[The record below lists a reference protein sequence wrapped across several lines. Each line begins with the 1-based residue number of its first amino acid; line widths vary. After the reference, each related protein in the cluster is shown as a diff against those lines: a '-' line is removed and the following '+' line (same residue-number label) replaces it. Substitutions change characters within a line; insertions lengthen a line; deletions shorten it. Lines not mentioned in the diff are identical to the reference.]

1 MRAARSLLFVA
12 LLPLFGGCQ
21 LLQSSPQAPST
32 AGLTRLQGEL
42 SMVNG
47 KLAFTPCQ
55 ASTVYIVN
63 DTGSTSVLQEAA
75 ALAGP
80 QHKVFADLRGRLPST
95 SASARGAQ
103 LDVQQLYRLERS
115 STECDNPNFQRLIL
129 QASGATPEWS
139 VNVNSKGMVIARAGQ
154 PDLAL
159 PYLEEQMG
167 DGRFSLSSE
176 ANNQHVELWVA
187 PQRCVDP
194 RQPSV
199 QFMSAELRINGQVQ
213 RGCAYFGASRND

>member
-55 ASTVYIVN
+55 TNTSYRVN

-80 QHKVFADLRGRLPST
+80 QHKVFADVRGRFPST
-95 SASARGAQ
+95 TASASGAPF
-103 LDVQQLYRLERS
+103 DVQQLYRLERS
-115 STECDNPNFQRLIL
+115 TTACDNPNFQRLIL
-129 QASGATPEWS
+129 RASGATPEWS
-139 VNVNSKGMVIARAGQ
+139 VNVHSKGMVITRAGQ

>member
-32 AGLTRLQGEL
+32 AGMARMQGEL
-42 SMVNG
+42 SMING

-55 ASTVYIVN
+55 ANSVYIVN
-63 DTGSTSVLQEAA
+63 DTGSTSVMQEAA

-80 QHKVFADLRGRLPST
+80 QHKVFADLRGRLSST
-95 SASARGAQ
+95 KAATGEAQ
-103 LDVQQLYRLERS
+103 FDVQQLYRLERS
-115 STECDNPNFQRLIL
+115 TNACDNPNFQRLIL
-129 QASGATPEWS
+129 RASGSAPEWS
-139 VNVNSKGMVIARAGQ
+139 VNVNSKGMVIERAGQ
-154 PDLAL
+154 PALAL
-159 PYLEEQMG
+159 PYLEEQLG

-213 RGCAYFGASRND
+213 RGCAYFGASRSD